1 VERVTGLGSL
11 PGTDMGAA
19 LRLVFDEPGP
29 LPTLPE
35 LPARGPWATMT
46 GRATAL
52 LVDMPVEFTAG
63 EWRLADHPGADARR
77 ARATLRDD
85 LDMAEESA
93 QGYSGALKVTVAG
106 PWTLSAVLLRPLGGR
121 VLGDRGARSDLA
133 QSLAEGVSQHLEAV
147 ARRFPGATLVLQV
160 DEPSLPAVLAGS
172 IPTEGGFFRHRAVT
186 EQEVATTLA
195 RLSALTTD
203 SLLHSCAPGLPIGLV
218 TAGAPDGAGFT
229 GVSLDA
235 SRGFDPDAV
244 SAAVE
249 SGSDLFWGIA
259 SPDRAPSVD
268 RYVRDAL
275 SGLRPL
281 ELGDSL
287 VDRLWLTPTCGLAGA
302 EPQMI
307 RPIFKALRR
316 AYSLVSEQLR

>member
-1 VERVTGLGSL
+1 
-11 PGTDMGAA
+11 
-19 LRLVFDEPGP
+19 
-29 LPTLPE
+29 
-35 LPARGPWATMT
+35 MT

-186 EQEVATTLA
+186 EQEVAT
-195 RLSALTTD
+195 
-203 SLLHSCAPGLPIGLV
+203 
-218 TAGAPDGAGFT
+218 
-229 GVSLDA
+229 
-235 SRGFDPDAV
+235 
-244 SAAVE
+244 
-249 SGSDLFWGIA
+249 
-259 SPDRAPSVD
+259 
-268 RYVRDAL
+268 AL
-275 SGLRPL
+275 S
-281 ELGDSL
+281 
-287 VDRLWLTPTCGLAGA
+287 WLTG
-302 EPQMI
+302 
-307 RPIFKALRR
+307 
-316 AYSLVSEQLR
+316 